1 MSRFLLPVGFAVCLG
16 LALGLPTQTIV
27 AAPPKVEEEL
37 VEKVR
42 KSIDSGVRYLK
53 KQQNPQGNWE
63 GIVIGFLADM
73 EGGSTALVTLALLNC
88 GVKKDDPAVD
98 RAITYLR
105 KVCENPKKTYVV
117 ALCNLVFA
125 EIRDPKDQP
134 LVQKNAD
141 WLVKTGLGWR
151 VDTDGRVAGQ
161 LEGWSYPQ
169 NQIADNSNTQYALL
183 GLYAAKQSG
192 AKIHGDVW
200 KAIQD
205 YYTRTQTRP
214 PESPNTGAWPYYNAI
229 NGKVS
234 DQPSISMTVA
244 GVCGLLIA
252 RMGLDV
258 NEHGLDPVT
267 GIAQNCGLYGENSA
281 LTRGMNWV
289 AENFKFDS
297 PKSTYYNIYGIERL
311 GRLSGQRFIGTHD
324 WYREG
329 CEKLIAIQQ
338 RSGDGSFSGGRQ
350 VDATAH
356 LSTAFSLLFLSKG
369 RTPVLVSKFAW
380 GDFQPRPNGGMVEVA
395 APGFPAPA
403 GGSNWNRKHNDTRHI
418 VEFCSKELFDNTPL
432 SWQVYDARRRPFDDG
447 GGRSGKEKIL
457 EEVGILLQSPVLYLN
472 GHGPLILTPAQE
484 EILKT
489 YIEEGGFIV
498 AEACCGDR
506 EFAAS
511 FRKLITRLF
520 DTKLQKMSPDHAIL
534 KMFPGV
540 LPTDFPELEVLNR
553 GCRTVAV
560 FSPTPLAGYWE
571 EAKFMPKDSKNPAN
585 RGEKAF
591 CLIRNIIAYATGME
605 LPKPK
610 LSKTEIVRGVET
622 GVTRSHFKAVQLKIE
637 GEPEPAPD
645 ALKNLMGY
653 LRDNARLEVALQ
665 SVVMPAYDDNLFNF
679 KFMYL
684 HGRKLKNDKG
694 ELLLQAADI
703 ESIQS
708 NLQSGGL
715 LFADAACGGFEQW
728 KAFDKSFRELCVKL
742 FPDKKL
748 EVIQEKAADGKED
761 GLYRIARE
769 AGINLKSLRCR
780 RELPNDKGGEPEL
793 RVYPALL
800 EGIKIDGRWVVIYS
814 KYDVGCAIEGHK
826 SADCL
831 GYDKESALR
840 IAAAVV
846 LYSLKR

>member
-1 MSRFLLPVGFAVCLG
+1 MSRLLLPVGFAACLG
-16 LALGLPTQTIV
+16 LVAGLPATAAA
-27 AAPPKVEEEL
+27 AAPPKAEEEL
-37 VEKVR
+37 VDKVR

-53 KQQNPQGNWE
+53 SQQNPQGNWE
-63 GIVIGFLADM
+63 GLVIGFLADM

-88 GVKKDDPAVD
+88 GVPPDDPAVK
-98 RAITYLR
+98 RAIDYLR
-105 KVCENPKKTYVV
+105 KLTETPKKTYVV

-125 EIRDPKDQP
+125 EVRDPKDRP

-141 WLVKTGLGWR
+141 WLVRSGLGWKP
-151 VDTDGRVAGQ
+151 DADGRVAGE
-161 LEGWSYPQ
+161 LNGWSYPQ

-183 GLYAAKQSG
+183 GLYAAKQAG
-192 AKIHGDVW
+192 AKLHESVW
-200 KAIQD
+200 AGVQK
-205 YYTRTQTRP
+205 YYSSSQIPVTPT
-214 PESPNTGAWPYYNAI
+214 TGAWPYYNARDA
-229 NGKVS
+229 GGRAA
-234 DQPSISMTVA
+234 DTPSISMTVA

-252 RMGLDV
+252 RMGLDS
-258 NEHGLDPVT
+258 NEHGLDPRT
-267 GIAQNCGLYGENSA
+267 GVAQNCGAYSENPA
-281 LTRGMNWV
+281 LVKGMNWV
-289 AENFKFDS
+289 AANFTFDS
-297 PKSTYYNIYGIERL
+297 PKSMYYNVYGIERL
-311 GRLSGQRFIGTHD
+311 GRLSGQRFIGSHD

-338 RSGDGSFSGGRQ
+338 RAGDGSFAGGKQ

-380 GDFQPRPNGGMVEVA
+380 GTLQTGGTAEQSE
-395 APGFPAPA
+395 PGFPAPP
-403 GGSNWNRKHNDTRHI
+403 GGANWNRKHNDTRHV
-418 VEFCSKELFDNTPL
+418 VEFCSRELFNGTPL
-432 SWQVYDARRRPFDDG
+432 SWQVYDARRRAFDNEG
-447 GGRSGKEKIL
+447 AAGKTNDEKIL
-457 EEVGILLQSPVLYLN
+457 EEVGLLLQSPVLYLN

-484 EILKT
+484 KILKT

-498 AEACCGDR
+498 AEACCGD
-506 EFAAS
+506 EAFAAS
-511 FRKLITRLF
+511 FRKLVKKLF
-520 DTKLQKMSPDHAIL
+520 ETNLQKMSPDHAIL

-560 FSPTPLAGYWE
+560 FSPVPLAGYWE
-571 EAKFMPKDSKNPAN
+571 ESKYMPKDSKNPAN

-591 CLIRNIIAYATGME
+591 CLIRNIVAYATGME

-610 LSKTEIVRGVET
+610 LSKQVIVRGVET

-637 GEPEPAPD
+637 GDPEPAPD

-653 LRDNARLEVALQ
+653 LRDNARLEVALN
-665 SVVMPAYDDNLFNF
+665 SVVLPAHDDQLFNF

-684 HGRKLKNDKG
+684 HGRKLKTEQGGLVFQPD
-694 ELLLQAADI
+694 AI
-703 ESIQS
+703 EAIQS
-708 NLQSGGL
+708 NLNSGGL

-728 KAFDKSFRELCVKL
+728 KAFDKSFRELCAKL
-742 FPDKKL
+742 YPDRKL
-748 EVIQEKAADGKED
+748 ELIPEKGSDGKED
-761 GLYRIARE
+761 PLYRVARE
-769 AGINLKSLRCR
+769 AGLDLKHLRCR
-780 RELPNDKGGEPEL
+780 RELPDGKGGEAEL
-793 RVYPALL
+793 RAYPAHL
-800 EGIKIDGRWVVIYS
+800 EGIKIDGRWVVVYS

-840 IAAAVV
+840 IAGAVV